1 MAMIPCHPGNLTVP
15 SLGLDPDCRSRVCV
29 SMEGGVEGVAVWET
43 SPEVDLSFSTCLSFW
58 GLEELGSGQAEA
70 LVLAGDGA
78 CKVLVTDFIFN
89 KSRFVT
95 LVSQ

>member
-1 MAMIPCHPGNLTVP
+1 
-15 SLGLDPDCRSRVCV
+15 
-29 SMEGGVEGVAVWET
+29 MEGVGTVGRVAWSLTSSSQIGCPFWE
-43 SPEVDLSFSTCLSFW
+43 
-58 GLEELGSGQAEA
+58 LEELGSGQAEA

-78 CKVLVTDFIFN
+78 CRVLVTDFIFN